1 MNLRRSTRG
10 FFDDLFSN
18 PAYQPLDLNA
28 EQIFIADETRINRD
42 PFDALICAAA
52 RTLDLPLLTRDV
64 HIRKSGGGQDRAV
77 TGLVRLKPDTT
88 RNRIANSVRLE
99 PDATKEAGHY
109 SRIVSIGSTASA
121 LRAGPQ
127 HAPAPTSSINPKN
140 AAVSDGPAGRRSNG
154 TCATS

>member
-64 HIRKSGGGQDRAV
+64 DIRKSGAV
-77 TGLVRLKPDTT
+77 RVLW
-88 RNRIANSVRLE
+88 
-99 PDATKEAGHY
+99 
-109 SRIVSIGSTASA
+109 
-121 LRAGPQ
+121 
-127 HAPAPTSSINPKN
+127 
-140 AAVSDGPAGRRSNG
+140 
-154 TCATS
+154 